1 MQPEP
6 RSALMEWPGEMRPEE
21 EKKASAPAPAAAPAA
36 LWQTPNDGGFWSQ
49 AGQAYLRTI
58 SSLPAAPWSS
68 RKAKETNAQTP
79 APPSPPSPPSPPR
92 DERPLAQLPPTALYE
107 SSPPVVQAA
116 AQPAL
121 TPPAQAPPPAE
132 PAASMAAED
141 SVPAP
146 AAKQP

>member
-68 RKAKETNAQTP
+68 RKAKETNPQTP
-79 APPSPPSPPSPPR
+79 APPSPPR
-92 DERPLAQLPPTALYE
+92 DERPLVQSPPIRFYE
-107 SSPPVVQAA
+107 SS
-116 AQPAL
+116 
-121 TPPAQAPPPAE
+121 
-132 PAASMAAED
+132 
-141 SVPAP
+141 
-146 AAKQP
+146 